1 MPLPPKDNPLSESD
15 ADLARVTEDL
25 VNLLVQKGVIL
36 FTDLPPAAQAKLLA
50 RQQTRVNLANSLKL
64 LGDEHDEGLI

>member
-1 MPLPPKDNPLSESD
+1 MPLPPQNNPLIESD

-36 FTDLPPAAQAKLLA
+36 FTDLPPGAQAKLLA
-50 RQQTRVNLANSLKL
+50 RQQTRANMVNSLKL
-64 LGDEHDEGLI
+64 LGEDSEDGLV

>member
-1 MPLPPKDNPLSESD
+1 MPLPPQNNPLIESD

-36 FTDLPPAAQAKLLA
+36 FTDLPPGAQAKLLA
-50 RQQTRVNLANSLKL
+50 RQQTRANMVNSLKL
-64 LGDEHDEGLI
+64 LGEDSEDGLI

>member
-1 MPLPPKDNPLSESD
+1 MPLPPQNNPLIESD

-36 FTDLPPAAQAKLLA
+36 FTDLPPGAQAKLLA
-50 RQQTRVNLANSLKL
+50 RQQTRADMVNSLKL
-64 LGDEHDEGLI
+64 LGEDSEDGLI

>member
-1 MPLPPKDNPLSESD
+1 MHLLPKDNPLSETD

-25 VNLLVQKGVIL
+25 INLLVQKGVIL

-50 RQQTRVNLANSLKL
+50 RQQTRAALANSLKL
-64 LGDEHDEGLI
+64 LSDEHEGGLI

>member
-1 MPLPPKDNPLSESD
+1 MPLSPKENPLSESD